1 MSQPINDK
9 LRNIALVAHVDHG
22 KTTLVDALL
31 RATGT
36 FAAHSA
42 VIERVMDSDDQER
55 ERGITILA
63 KAAQIDWKGVKINL
77 VDTPGHADFGGEV
90 ERALAL
96 VDGILLLVDAAE
108 GPLPQTRY
116 VLSKAMRLD
125 LPVVLVINKVDRS
138 DARPAEVLHEVEQL
152 FLDLAHADHHL
163 SFPVLSTVAR
173 EGRAMTGIGL
183 PPPEAD
189 LSALLDAILEYLPAP
204 SNDASLPLQAM
215 VTNLDASD
223 YLGRLAIGRVH
234 SGVLRKGDQ
243 VALCQKPTDE
253 NPNPV
258 LRRKLSTLF
267 AFSGIERV
275 EVLEV
280 VAGDLF
286 ILAGLEEVEVGDT
299 IAVAENPVALPR
311 LEVDEPVL
319 RMSFGV
325 NTSPYAG
332 RDGKF
337 LTSRHLRDRLKKE
350 ILGNVSIRIAET
362 DSADITE
369 VAGRGELQLAVLI
382 ENMRREGFELQV
394 SRPEVITKEI
404 NGKRHEPLE
413 QGTCDVP
420 DEYVGSIT
428 QALAPRKGRITDLRP
443 GDPGRTIVSF
453 EAPSRGLI
461 GFRSLLL
468 TVTRGTALLNQNFAG
483 WMPWAGDLPH
493 RLGGAMVADRI
504 GTTTGYALDNLQLRG
519 TLFVAPGIEVYE
531 GMVIG
536 ENSRDDEMVVNA
548 VRAKEKT
555 NIRTH
560 SHEDGP
566 KLATPVTHTLETAIE
581 WIGEDELVEVTPK
594 NIRIRKRHMTIEDRR
609 RSNKKSGS

>member
-1 MSQPINDK
+1 MTQQSDK

-31 RATGT
+31 RSTGT
-36 FAAHSA
+36 FAAHAA
-42 VIERVMDSDDQER
+42 VIERVMDNDDQER

-63 KAAQIDWKGVKINL
+63 KAAQIEWKGTKINL

-116 VLSKAMRLD
+116 VLSKALALD
-125 LPVVLVINKVDRS
+125 LPVILVINKVDRQ
-138 DARPAEVLHEVEQL
+138 DERKEEVLLEVEQL

-163 SFPVLSTVAR
+163 SFPVYSAVAR
-173 EGRAMTGIGL
+173 ESRAMKGL
-183 PPPEAD
+183 GMPAADAD
-189 LSALLDAILEYLPAP
+189 LGPLLDAIVEHIPAP
-204 SNDASLPLQAM
+204 TNDPTAPLQAM

-223 YLGRLAIGRVH
+223 YLGRLAIGRVI
-234 SGVLRKGDQ
+234 SGVLRKGDN
-243 VALCQKPTDE
+243 VAVCQKPTDTD
-253 NPNPV
+253 PAPI
-258 LRRKLSTLF
+258 LKRKLSSLF
-267 AFSGIERV
+267 QFSGIERSDAT
-275 EVLEV
+275 EI

-286 ILAGLEEVEVGDT
+286 ILSGIEEVEVGDT
-299 IAVAENPVALPR
+299 IASVDNPVALPR

-332 RDGKF
+332 RDGKY
-337 LTSRHLRDRLKKE
+337 LTSRHLRDRLNKE
-350 ILGNVSIRIAET
+350 ILGNVSIKISNTEVAEVM
-362 DSADITE
+362 E

-394 SRPEVITKEI
+394 SRPEVITKDI
-404 NGKRHEPLE
+404 DGKRHEPLE
-413 QGTCDVP
+413 SGTCDVP
-420 DEYVGSIT
+420 EEYVGAIT

-468 TVTRGTALLNQNFAG
+468 TVTRGTALLHQSLAG
-483 WMPWAGDLPH
+483 WMPWCGELPH
-493 RLGGAMVADRI
+493 RLGGAMIADRM
-504 GTTTGYALDNLQLRG
+504 GTTTAYALDNLQLRG
-519 TLFVAPGIEVYE
+519 TLFVSPGDDTYE
-531 GMVIG
+531 GMVVG

-560 SHEDGP
+560 SHDDGP

-581 WIGEDELVEVTPK
+581 WIGDDELVEVTP
-594 NIRIRKRHMTIEDRR
+594 NFIRIRKRYLTLEERR
-609 RSNKKSGS
+609 KYTKKSNN